1 MTYLAGFV
9 AAVPTERKQDYLHH
23 AQQAATVLK
32 EAGVERLVE
41 NWGDDIPYGKLT
53 DFRRAVQAQPDET
66 VVFSWFEFADRA
78 ARDAATQAMM
88 ADPRMEAMGQSMP
101 FDGKRM
107 IYGGFQVLIDEGNG
121 GKAGYT
127 DGMITPVP
135 EANKADYLALARKT
149 TTKFLAL
156 GAVRVVEAWG
166 DDVPEGKRTDYR
178 HAVQAEAGETVVY
191 SFIQWSDKR
200 IRDEAWQKLM
210 NDPDMQENAMPF
222 DGRRMFWGGFVPML
236 DV

>member
-41 NWGDDIPYGKLT
+41 NWGDDIPDGKLT

-166 DDVPEGKRTDYR
+166 DDVPEGKLTDYR
-178 HAVQAEAGETVVY
+178 RAVQAEAGETVVY

-210 NDPDMQENAMPF
+210 SDPDMQENAMPF